1 MRGHIGEEVL
11 SAHLHRLML
20 AGGPLTDKSFEERR
34 QELRDRVRDKLQNPD
49 QEFETPT
56 NEAVENIE
64 DFLVKPMIDL
74 DYDEKSKLRL
84 TAAILI
90 LIGSILGVIS
100 GGMLLQGN
108 PEDLINS
115 SIFKDAES
123 VDLTGN
129 VLDTEGVA
137 LNNTSVELIE
147 YESGEVLQT
156 TSTNER
162 GYFQFDNVKP
172 EKSIL
177 RLTKDGY
184 FGNER
189 IFIAEDGLMNPFTM
203 EEGNSTIYKTFDET
217 TDEGGWSLENAVA
230 LSTFVS
236 LITIGSGFLGIQAS
250 IEARRAKKYR
260 RTQYFA
266 GFSLFSRG
274 LILIGPLLILIGMA
288 LLSLAKT
295 QFEDQLGDQ

>member
-1 MRGHIGEEVL
+1 MRGHTGEEVL
-11 SAHLHRLML
+11 SAHLHRVML

-34 QELRDRVRDKLQNPD
+34 QELRDRVRDKLDNPEQD
-49 QEFETPT
+49 FEVSS
-56 NEAVENIE
+56 NKIVERIE
-64 DFLVKPMIDL
+64 DFVIKPMIDL

-108 PEDLINS
+108 PEDLLNS

-129 VLDTEGVA
+129 VLDIEGVA
-137 LNNTSVELIE
+137 LNNTSIQLIE
-147 YESGEVLQT
+147 YDSGRVLQT

-162 GYFQFDNVKP
+162 GYFQFGNVIP

-184 FGNER
+184 FGIER
-189 IFIAEDGLMNPFTM
+189 TFIAEDGLMSPFTM
-203 EEGNSTIYKTFDET
+203 EEGDSTVYKTFDET

-236 LITIGSGFLGIQAS
+236 LITIGAGFLGIQAS
-250 IEARRAKKYR
+250 VEARRAKKYR

-274 LILIGPLLILIGMA
+274 FILIGPVLILIGMA
-288 LLSLAKT
+288 LLSLTKT

>member
-1 MRGHIGEEVL
+1 MRGQTGEEVL
-11 SAHLHRLML
+11 SAHPHRLMI
-20 AGGPLTDKSFEERR
+20 AGVPLTDKSFDERR
-34 QELRDRVRDKLQNPD
+34 QELRDRVRTKLEKPD
-49 QEFETPT
+49 QDLEVPSVNALER
-56 NEAVENIE
+56 IE
-64 DFLVKPMIDL
+64 DFIVRPMIDL

-129 VLDTEGVA
+129 VLDVEGVA

-147 YESGEVLQT
+147 HDSGEVLQK
-156 TSTNER
+156 TSTNDR

-177 RLTKDGY
+177 RLTKNGY
-184 FGNER
+184 FGIER

-266 GFSLFSRG
+266 GFNF
-274 LILIGPLLILIGMA
+274 
-288 LLSLAKT
+288 
-295 QFEDQLGDQ
+295 F

>member
-1 MRGHIGEEVL
+1 MRGQIGEEVL

-56 NEAVENIE
+56 IEAVENIE
-64 DFLVKPMIDL
+64 DFVVKPMIDL

-137 LNNTSVELIE
+137 LNNTSVQLIE

-172 EKSIL
+172 EKSML
-177 RLTKDGY
+177 RLT
-184 FGNER
+184 
-189 IFIAEDGLMNPFTM
+189 
-203 EEGNSTIYKTFDET
+203 
-217 TDEGGWSLENAVA
+217 
-230 LSTFVS
+230 
-236 LITIGSGFLGIQAS
+236 
-250 IEARRAKKYR
+250 
-260 RTQYFA
+260 
-266 GFSLFSRG
+266 
-274 LILIGPLLILIGMA
+274 
-288 LLSLAKT
+288 
-295 QFEDQLGDQ
+295 